1 MLFGVNLTIEIINTG
16 KGNTNADKTSEVDLD
31 NYKSWRIY
39 FCIHQQ
45 GISWKSVVEI

>member
-1 MLFGVNLTIEIINTG
+1 MLFGVNLTIEN
-16 KGNTNADKTSEVDLD
+16 KNADKTSEVDLD